1 MKAGFIGT
9 GSMGSILIEAFIH
22 SGAFN
27 PEQIIAGNRTIRK
40 VELLAETYPGLHV
53 AGSNREVVLGSD
65 IIFLCVKPSE
75 FKKVIDEIK
84 EDVLSSQFIVSITSP
99 VLIKH
104 LEGLLPA
111 KISKIIPSITNY
123 VLSGATLCIHGNRMQ
138 PEDKEWLENLFAHIS
153 SPIRVSE
160 NYTRISSDIS
170 SCGPAF
176 LAKFIQSFIDAAVEA
191 TGISTEEATLL
202 ASEMTL
208 GTGKLLTTGG
218 FNPATCKSAYLF
230 PVELRPKDCVFW
242 KKSFAGYFSRVISA
256 THAKYEEDIEK
267 AELLFTLSSSSLPKL
282 PSSLLILQRY

>member
-27 PEQIIAGNRTIRK
+27 PEQIVASNRTMSK
-40 VELLAETYPGLHV
+40 VSWLAETYSGLQAVH
-53 AGSNREVVLGSD
+53 SNREVVQQSD
-65 IIFLCVKPSE
+65 VIFLCIKPGE
-75 FKKVIDEIK
+75 YKKVIDEIK
-84 EDVLSSQFIVSITSP
+84 EDVLPSQYVVSITSP

-111 KISKIIPSITNY
+111 KISKVIPSITNY

-138 PEDKEWLENLFAHIS
+138 PEDKEWIENLLAHVS

-160 NYTRISSDIS
+160 SYTRISSDIS

-176 LAKFIQSFIDAAVEA
+176 LANFIQSFIDAAVEV
-191 TGISTEEATLL
+191 TGISREEATML

-218 FNPATCKSAYLF
+218 FDPITLQKRVRVPGGVTA
-230 PVELRPKDCVFW
+230 EGLRIMERDLSGMFE
-242 KKSFAGYFSRVISA
+242 RLIRA
-256 THAKYEEDIEK
+256 THGKFEEDLEK
-267 AELLFTLSSSSLPKL
+267 AELLFTLK
-282 PSSLLILQRY
+282 Q

>member
-40 VELLAETYPGLHV
+40 AQLLAETYPGLQV
-53 AGSNREVVLGSD
+53 AETNREIVQQSD

-75 FKKVIDEIK
+75 YKKVIDEIK
-84 EDVLSSQFIVSITSP
+84 EDVHSSHYLISITSP

-138 PEDKEWLENLFAHIS
+138 PEDKEWLENIFTHIS
-153 SPIRVSE
+153 TPIRVSE
-160 NYTRISSDIS
+160 NYTRISSDLS

-176 LAKFIQSFIDAAVEA
+176 LASFIQAFIDAAVEE
-191 TGISTEEATLL
+191 TGISAEEATLL

-218 FNPATCKSAYLF
+218 FTPAALQKRVSVPGGITAEGLRILDK
-230 PVELRPKDCVFW
+230 ELAGVF
-242 KKSFAGYFSRVISA
+242 SQVICA

-267 AELLFTLSSSSLPKL
+267 AEQSFTLKK
-282 PSSLLILQRY
+282 

>member
-27 PEQIIAGNRTIRK
+27 PEQIMASNRTIQK
-40 VELLAETYPGLHV
+40 VERLAETYPGLQV
-53 AGSNREVVLGSD
+53 ARSNREVVIDSD
-65 IIFLCVKPSE
+65 LIFLCVKPSE
-75 FKKVIDEIK
+75 FKQVINEIK
-84 EDVLSSQFIVSITSP
+84 EDVLPSQMLVSITSP
-99 VLIKH
+99 VLIRH
-104 LEGLLPA
+104 LEGILPA

-138 PEDKEWLENLFAHIS
+138 PEDKEWLENILAHIS

-160 NYTRISSDIS
+160 SYTRISSDLS

-176 LAKFIQSFIDAAVEA
+176 LASFIQSFIQSAVEE
-191 TGISTEEATLL
+191 TGISMEEATLL

-218 FNPATCKSAYLF
+218 FDPISLQKRVSVPGGITAEGLRILES
-230 PVELRPKDCVFW
+230 ELSGVF
-242 KKSFAGYFSRVISA
+242 KQVIQA
-256 THAKYEEDIEK
+256 THTKYEEDLEK
-267 AELLFTLSSSSLPKL
+267 AELLLAGKQS
-282 PSSLLILQRY
+282 PSQ

>member
-27 PEQIIAGNRTIRK
+27 PEQMIAGNRTIRK
-40 VELLAETYPGLHV
+40 VELLAETYPGLLV
-53 AGSNREVVLGSD
+53 AQSNREVVLGSD

-75 FKKVIDEIK
+75 YKKVIDEIK
-84 EDVLSSQFIVSITSP
+84 EDVLPSQFLVSITSP
-99 VLIKH
+99 VLITQ
-104 LEGLLPA
+104 LETHLPA

-138 PEDKEWLENLFAHIS
+138 PEDKEYLENLFAHIS

-160 NYTRISSDIS
+160 NYTRISSDLS

-176 LAKFIQSFIDAAVEA
+176 LANFIQSFIDAAVEV
-191 TGISTEEATLL
+191 TGITPEEATLL

-218 FNPATCKSAYLF
+218 FNPLTLQKRVSVPGGITAEGLRILDE
-230 PVELRPKDCVFW
+230 ELSGV
-242 KKSFAGYFSRVISA
+242 FSRVIRA
-256 THAKYEEDIEK
+256 THAKYQEDLEK
-267 AELLFTLSSSSLPKL
+267 TEQQLTIKQQSS
-282 PSSLLILQRY
+282 Q

>member
-40 VELLAETYPGLHV
+40 VELLAQTYPGLQV
-53 AGSNREVVLGSD
+53 ARSNREVAAESD

-75 FKKVIDEIK
+75 LKTVIDEIK
-84 EDVLSSQFIVSITSP
+84 EDVLPTQFVVSITSP

-138 PEDKEWLENLFAHIS
+138 PEDKEWLENLFAYIS
-153 SPIRVSE
+153 SPICVSE
-160 NYTRISSDIS
+160 NYTRISSDLS

-176 LAKFIQSFIDAAVEA
+176 LANFIQSFIDAAVEA
-191 TGISTEEATLL
+191 TGISSEEATLL

-218 FNPATCKSAYLF
+218 FNPISLQKRVSVPGGITEEGLHILNE
-230 PVELRPKDCVFW
+230 ELAGVF
-242 KKSFAGYFSRVISA
+242 ARVISA
-256 THAKYEEDIEK
+256 THAKYEEDLEK
-267 AELLFTLSSSSLPKL
+267 AEHRFT
-282 PSSLLILQRY
+282 

>member
-27 PEQIIAGNRTIRK
+27 PEQIIASNRTLRK
-40 VELLAETYPGLHV
+40 VELLAENYPGMQV
-53 AGSNREVVLGSD
+53 AETNREVVRGSD
-65 IIFLCVKPSE
+65 LIFLCVKPSE

-84 EDVLSSQFIVSITSP
+84 EDVLSSQFIISITSP
-99 VLIKH
+99 ILIKH
-104 LEGLLPA
+104 LESLLPA

-138 PEDKEWLENLFAHIS
+138 PEDKEWLENIFTHIS
-153 SPIRVSE
+153 TPIRVSE
-160 NYTRISSDIS
+160 NYTRISSDIA

-176 LAKFIQSFIDAAVEA
+176 LASFIQAFIDAAVEE
-191 TGISTEEATLL
+191 TGISAEEATLL

-218 FNPATCKSAYLF
+218 FNPISLQKRVSVPGGITAEGLRILEK
-230 PVELRPKDCVFW
+230 ELCGVF
-242 KKSFAGYFSRVISA
+242 SQVINA
-256 THAKYEEDIEK
+256 THTKYEEDIEK
-267 AELLFTLSSSSLPKL
+267 AELLFPLK
-282 PSSLLILQRY
+282 QQQ

>member
-27 PEQIIAGNRTIRK
+27 PEQIIAGNRTISK
-40 VELLAETYPGLHV
+40 VEHLAQTYPGLHV
-53 AGSNREVVLGSD
+53 ARSNREVATQSD
-65 IIFLCVKPSE
+65 LIFLCVKPSE
-75 FKKVIDEIK
+75 FKTVIDEIK
-84 EDVLSSQFIVSITSP
+84 EDVLPSHMFVSITSP
-99 VLIKH
+99 VLLKH
-104 LEGLLPA
+104 LECLLPA

-138 PEDKEWLENLFAHIS
+138 PEDKEWLENILAHIS

-160 NYTRISSDIS
+160 NFTRISSDLS

-176 LAKFIQSFIDAAVEA
+176 LAYVIQSFIDAAVEE
-191 TGISTEEATLL
+191 TGISKEEATLL

-218 FNPATCKSAYLF
+218 FD
-230 PVELRPKDCVFW
+230 PVALQKRVAVPGGITAEGLRIMHNGLIGIFHQ
-242 KKSFAGYFSRVISA
+242 VIRA
-256 THAKYEEDIEK
+256 THAKYEEDLEK
-267 AELLFTLSSSSLPKL
+267 AELQFTLNQQ
-282 PSSLLILQRY
+282 PSQ

>member
-40 VELLAETYPGLHV
+40 VELLAETYPGLLV
-53 AGSNREVVLGSD
+53 AQSNREVVLESD

-84 EDVLSSQFIVSITSP
+84 EDVLPSQFIVSITSP

-104 LEGLLPA
+104 LESLLPS

-160 NYTRISSDIS
+160 NYTRISSDLS

-176 LAKFIQSFIDAAVEA
+176 LANFIQSFIDAAVEV
-191 TGISTEEATLL
+191 TGISPEEATLL

-218 FNPATCKSAYLF
+218 FNPTTLQKRVSVPGGITAEGLRILDE
-230 PVELRPKDCVFW
+230 ELSGV
-242 KKSFAGYFSRVISA
+242 FSRVIHA
-256 THAKYEEDIEK
+256 THDKYQEDLEK
-267 AELLFTLSSSSLPKL
+267 TEQQLTIKQQSS
-282 PSSLLILQRY
+282 Q

>member
-1 MKAGFIGT
+1 MIAGFIGT

-27 PEQIIAGNRTIRK
+27 PEQIIASNRTISK
-40 VELLAETYPGLHV
+40 VELLAQTYAGLQV
-53 AGSNREVVLGSD
+53 ARSNREVVTQSD
-65 IIFLCVKPSE
+65 IIFICVKPGE

-84 EDVLSSQFIVSITSP
+84 EDVLPSQMVISITSP
-99 VLIKH
+99 VLIQH
-104 LEGLLPA
+104 LESTLPA

-138 PEDKEWLENLFAHIS
+138 PEDQEWLENLLAHIS

-160 NYTRISSDIS
+160 NYTRISSDLS

-176 LAKFIQSFIDAAVEA
+176 LANFLQSFINAAVEE
-191 TGISTEEATLL
+191 TGISREEATLL

-218 FNPATCKSAYLF
+218 FDPSTLQKRVSVPGGITAEGLRIMDH
-230 PVELRPKDCVFW
+230 ELKGMFQQVVR
-242 KKSFAGYFSRVISA
+242 A
-256 THAKYEEDIEK
+256 THAKYAEDLEK
-267 AELLFTLSSSSLPKL
+267 AEQLLSTKQQ
-282 PSSLLILQRY
+282 PSQEPN

>member
-27 PEQIIAGNRTIRK
+27 PEQIIAGNRTISK
-40 VELLAETYPGLHV
+40 VEHLAQTYPGLQV
-53 AGSNREVVLGSD
+53 ARSNSEVVTQSD
-65 IIFLCVKPSE
+65 LIFLCVKPSE

-84 EDVLSSQFIVSITSP
+84 EDVLPSHMFISITSP
-99 VLIKH
+99 VLLKH

-138 PEDKEWLENLFAHIS
+138 PEDKEWLENILTHIS
-153 SPIRVSE
+153 TPIRVSE
-160 NYTRISSDIS
+160 NFTRISSDLS

-176 LAKFIQSFIDAAVEA
+176 LAYFIQSFIDSAVEE
-191 TGISTEEATLL
+191 TGISKEEATLL
-202 ASEMTL
+202 ASEMML

-218 FNPATCKSAYLF
+218 FDPATLQKRVSVPGGITA
-230 PVELRPKDCVFW
+230 EGLRIMESEMSGIFQ
-242 KKSFAGYFSRVISA
+242 RVIHA
-256 THAKYEEDIEK
+256 THTKYEEDLEK
-267 AELLFTLSSSSLPKL
+267 AELLFTLKQQ
-282 PSSLLILQRY
+282 PSQ

>member
-27 PEQIIAGNRTIRK
+27 PEQIIAGNRTIHK

-65 IIFLCVKPSE
+65 LIFLCVKPSE
-75 FKKVIDEIK
+75 FKNVIDEIK
-84 EDVLSSQFIVSITSP
+84 EDVLPSQLIVSITSP
-99 VLIKH
+99 VLLKH

-176 LAKFIQSFIDAAVEA
+176 LAKFLQSFIDAAVEA
-191 TGISTEEATLL
+191 TGISIEEATLL

-218 FNPATCKSAYLF
+218 FNPATLQKRVSVPGGITAEGLRILDD
-230 PVELRPKDCVFW
+230 EL
-242 KKSFAGYFSRVISA
+242 AGIFSRVISA
-256 THAKYEEDIEK
+256 THTKYEEDIEK
-267 AELLFTLSSSSLPKL
+267 AELLFT
-282 PSSLLILQRY
+282 

>member
-27 PEQIIAGNRTIRK
+27 PEQIIAGNRTIHK

-65 IIFLCVKPSE
+65 LIFLCVKPSE

-84 EDVLSSQFIVSITSP
+84 EDVLPSQLIVSITSP
-99 VLIKH
+99 VLLKH

-176 LAKFIQSFIDAAVEA
+176 LAKFLQSFIDAAVEA
-191 TGISTEEATLL
+191 TGISIEEATLL

-218 FNPATCKSAYLF
+218 FNPASLQKRVSVPGGITAEGLRILDD
-230 PVELRPKDCVFW
+230 EL
-242 KKSFAGYFSRVISA
+242 AGIFSRVICA

-267 AELLFTLSSSSLPKL
+267 AELLFTLK
-282 PSSLLILQRY
+282 

>member
-65 IIFLCVKPSE
+65 LIFLCVKPSE

-84 EDVLSSQFIVSITSP
+84 EDVLPSQLIVSITSP
-99 VLIKH
+99 VLLKH
-104 LEGLLPA
+104 LEGLLSA

-176 LAKFIQSFIDAAVEA
+176 LAKFLQSFIDAAVEA
-191 TGISTEEATLL
+191 TGISIEEATLL

-218 FNPATCKSAYLF
+218 FNPASLQKRVSVPGGITAEGLRILDN
-230 PVELRPKDCVFW
+230 EL
-242 KKSFAGYFSRVISA
+242 AGIFSRVICA

-267 AELLFTLSSSSLPKL
+267 AELLFTLK
-282 PSSLLILQRY
+282 Q

>member
-40 VELLAETYPGLHV
+40 AELLAETYPGLKV
-53 AGSNREVVLGSD
+53 AQSNREVVLGSD

-84 EDVLSSQFIVSITSP
+84 EDVLPSQFIISITSP

-104 LEGLLPA
+104 LESLLPA

-160 NYTRISSDIS
+160 NFTRISSDLS

-176 LAKFIQSFIDAAVEA
+176 LAHFIQSFIDAAVEV
-191 TGISTEEATLL
+191 TGISPEEATLL

-218 FNPATCKSAYLF
+218 LNPLTLQKRVSVPGGITSEGLRILDE
-230 PVELRPKDCVFW
+230 ELANVFT
-242 KKSFAGYFSRVISA
+242 RVIRA
-256 THAKYEEDIEK
+256 THAKYHEDLEK
-267 AELLFTLSSSSLPKL
+267 TEQQLTIKQQSS
-282 PSSLLILQRY
+282 Q

>member
-65 IIFLCVKPSE
+65 LIFLCVKPSE

-84 EDVLSSQFIVSITSP
+84 EDVLPSQLIVSITSP
-99 VLIKH
+99 VLLKH

-160 NYTRISSDIS
+160 NFTRISSDIS

-176 LAKFIQSFIDAAVEA
+176 LAKFLQSFIDAAVEA
-191 TGISTEEATLL
+191 TGISIEEATLL

-218 FNPATCKSAYLF
+218 FNPATLQKRVSVPGGITEEGLRILDD
-230 PVELRPKDCVFW
+230 EL
-242 KKSFAGYFSRVISA
+242 AGIFSSVISA

-267 AELLFTLSSSSLPKL
+267 AELLFTLK
-282 PSSLLILQRY
+282 Q

>member
-65 IIFLCVKPSE
+65 LIFLCVKPSE

-84 EDVLSSQFIVSITSP
+84 EDVLPSQFIVSITSP
-99 VLIKH
+99 ILLKH

-160 NYTRISSDIS
+160 NFTRISSDIS

-176 LAKFIQSFIDAAVEA
+176 LAKFLQSFIDAAVEA
-191 TGISTEEATLL
+191 TGISIEEATLL

-218 FNPATCKSAYLF
+218 FNPATLQKRVSVPGGVTEEGLRILDD
-230 PVELRPKDCVFW
+230 EL
-242 KKSFAGYFSRVISA
+242 AGIFSSVISA
-256 THAKYEEDIEK
+256 THAKYEDDIEK
-267 AELLFTLSSSSLPKL
+267 AELLFTL
-282 PSSLLILQRY
+282 

>member
-27 PEQIIAGNRTIRK
+27 PEQIIAGNRTIHK
-40 VELLAETYPGLHV
+40 VEMLAERYPGLQV
-53 AGSNREVVLGSD
+53 ARSNKEVVQESD
-65 IIFLCVKPSE
+65 LIFLCVKPSE

-84 EDVLSSQFIVSITSP
+84 EDVLPSQFVVSITSP

-111 KISKIIPSITNY
+111 KISKVIPSITNY

-153 SPIRVSE
+153 SPISVSE
-160 NYTRISSDIS
+160 NYTRISSDLS

-176 LAKFIQSFIDAAVEA
+176 LANFLQSFIDAAVEA
-191 TGISTEEATLL
+191 TGISNEEATLL

-218 FNPATCKSAYLF
+218 FNPISLQKRVSVPGGITEEGLRILEE
-230 PVELRPKDCVFW
+230 EL
-242 KKSFAGYFSRVISA
+242 AGVFSRVIIA
-256 THAKYEEDIEK
+256 THAKYEEDLEK
-267 AELLFTLSSSSLPKL
+267 AEHRFTLK
-282 PSSLLILQRY
+282 Q

>member
-65 IIFLCVKPSE
+65 LIFLCVKPSE

-84 EDVLSSQFIVSITSP
+84 EDVLPSQLIVSITSP
-99 VLIKH
+99 VLLKH
-104 LEGLLPA
+104 LEGLLSA

-176 LAKFIQSFIDAAVEA
+176 LAKFLQSFIDAAVEA
-191 TGISTEEATLL
+191 TGISIEEATLL

-218 FNPATCKSAYLF
+218 FNPASLQKRVSVPGGITAEGLRILDD
-230 PVELRPKDCVFW
+230 EL
-242 KKSFAGYFSRVISA
+242 AGIFSRVICA

-267 AELLFTLSSSSLPKL
+267 AELLFTLK
-282 PSSLLILQRY
+282 Q